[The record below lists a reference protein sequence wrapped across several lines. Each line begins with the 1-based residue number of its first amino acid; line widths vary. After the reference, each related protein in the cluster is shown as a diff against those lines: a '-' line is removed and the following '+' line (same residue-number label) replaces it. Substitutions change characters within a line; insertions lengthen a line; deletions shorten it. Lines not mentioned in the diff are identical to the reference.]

1 MGKRGLVS
9 GRSSRAFPQ
18 VCSLVGQEIFRV
30 SFCPGGHTV
39 EDTGG
44 RGRTVWENVAWLVDE
59 PFRKFAV
66 L

>member
-1 MGKRGLVS
+1 MGKRGLAC
-9 GRSSRAFPQ
+9 GRAFPQ

-44 RGRTVWENVAWLVDE
+44 RGRTVWENVAWLVDDHAE
-59 PFRKFAV
+59 PFRKFVV